1 LNQALDIPTSKFSN
15 ATVSVKG
22 FQLSIPF
29 HFIISKTIPSS
40 DPHSPE
46 HCLQLPPSIEL
57 GKVIIDNNS
66 RRRYA
71 QPSVSYELRAVVQYA
86 TEDDATR
93 LPIECSL
100 PFLLN
105 CHTKEFPPTNT
116 ADFPE
121 EFKLEA
127 SKFLRWSVFGRKIGT
142 LTVTMSEPRPLTYN
156 ASSSDSS
163 TDCHLRLEFN
173 PTGSENVLQVLHA
186 LKFSIYPLI
195 RVKTFYSVKSF
206 AHLPSQSISVEGGKT
221 GLRDELI
228 KFKIQEV
235 PHVTW
240 SCNHNRESSG
250 SITSPPSVAD
260 STSTEND
267 AVPGYEKEHSPQTST
282 GKWTASIAHP
292 ISVKGRL
299 VPTFCC
305 CVAARLYTIILR
317 LKVSGIRRESF
328 DLEVP
333 LQVIHRASDGILDEL
348 TDKPDE
354 TGEHASI
361 SGVRGDSEMSR
372 VSVEFPVG
380 YMPCN
385 TWLTLTLRRTVQV
398 SLHIIIRNFVDQVEL
413 ALNRESNP
421 LLTICGGG
429 NFSTGIGE
437 HCHLT
442 RTGLP
447 SLWSRLNKD
456 GSDP

>member
-1 LNQALDIPTSKFSN
+1 
-15 ATVSVKG
+15 
-22 FQLSIPF
+22 
-29 HFIISKTIPSS
+29 
-40 DPHSPE
+40 
-46 HCLQLPPSIEL
+46 
-57 GKVIIDNNS
+57 
-66 RRRYA
+66 
-71 QPSVSYELRAVVQYA
+71 
-86 TEDDATR
+86 
-93 LPIECSL
+93 
-100 PFLLN
+100 
-105 CHTKEFPPTNT
+105 
-116 ADFPE
+116 
-121 EFKLEA
+121 
-127 SKFLRWSVFGRKIGT
+127 
-142 LTVTMSEPRPLTYN
+142 M
-156 ASSSDSS
+156 
-163 TDCHLRLEFN
+163 
-173 PTGSENVLQVLHA
+173 
-186 LKFSIYPLI
+186 
-195 RVKTFYSVKSF
+195 
-206 AHLPSQSISVEGGKT
+206 
-221 GLRDELI
+221 
-228 KFKIQEV
+228 
-235 PHVTW
+235 
-240 SCNHNRESSG
+240 
-250 SITSPPSVAD
+250 
-260 STSTEND
+260 
-267 AVPGYEKEHSPQTST
+267 
-282 GKWTASIAHP
+282 
-292 ISVKGRL
+292 
-299 VPTFCC
+299 
-305 CVAARLYTIILR
+305 
-317 LKVSGIRRESF
+317 SGIRRESF